1 MSGQYLQEDYS
12 KRINNVFTY
21 IDEHIDA
28 ELSLETIA
36 AVAHYSPYHFHHIFK
51 AITNETLN
59 TYISRKRI
67 EKAAAVL
74 MHKKDTSITDLAFQ
88 YGFKSN
94 AAFTRAFKNYFGIS
108 PSEFKK
114 ESTDRYSKIRKANSK
129 NGEERLVFEQYICNI
144 TALKQWIDM
153 NGSVEVKEIPALE
166 VAYLSH
172 VGDKNIEAAFERLMK
187 WARPKGLLDVPD
199 FKMLLIFHDSFK
211 ITEADKV
218 RMSVGILLKQPVA
231 VEGEVSLTK
240 IAAGKYIIGR
250 FEIPLDAF
258 EKSWTSLFVWLNEH
272 GYKTTNK
279 PPFEIYHNDFRTH
292 PEKKSI
298 VDMYIPID

>member
-1 MSGQYLQEDYS
+1 MSGQVLQEDYS
-12 KRINNVFTY
+12 KRINNVFSY
-21 IDEHIDA
+21 IDEHLDA
-28 ELSLETIA
+28 ELSLEILA
-36 AVAHYSPYHFHHIFK
+36 AVAHYSPYHFHRIFK

-67 EKAAAVL
+67 EKAASVL
-74 MHKKDTSITDLAFQ
+74 IYKKEISITDLAFR
-88 YGFKSN
+88 YGFNSN
-94 AAFTRAFKNYFGIS
+94 AAFTRAFKNYYGIS
-108 PSEFKK
+108 PSAFKK
-114 ESTDRYSKIRKANSK
+114 QSTDRYSKIRKANSK
-129 NGEERLVFEQYICNI
+129 NGEDHVMFEQYICNM

-153 NGSVEVKEIPALE
+153 NGSVEVKEISALD
-166 VAYLSH
+166 VAYISH
-172 VGDKNIEAAFERLMK
+172 VGDNNIEAVFERLMK

-199 FKMLLIFHDSFK
+199 FKMLMIFHDSFK

-218 RMSVGILLKQPVA
+218 RMSVGLLLQKPIA

-240 IAAGKYIIGR
+240 IEAGKHVVGR
-250 FEIPLDAF
+250 FEIPLEAF

-272 GYKTTNK
+272 GYKTANR
-279 PPFEIYHNDFRTH
+279 PPFEIYHNDFRVH